1 MKRLL
6 SLAVAF
12 ALVVMCGHFVWA
24 GGQEMQTSK
33 AANKQ
38 GKMPGAVMVE
48 AVTASATVT
57 AIDAAARTLTL
68 KLPDGTTRSYKV
80 DQAVKNFDQIKVGDQ
95 VKATYAE
102 SVAIFVRK
110 SSEQPAAGEVSTV
123 QVAPKGAKP
132 GIIMTD
138 TSEIIAKAEA
148 IDYKKRTITLKGPE
162 GNLATFKV
170 DKSVKRFKNVRVGDD
185 LVIRVTNAMVIA
197 VEKP

>member
-1 MKRLL
+1 
-6 SLAVAF
+6 
-12 ALVVMCGHFVWA
+12 
-24 GGQEMQTSK
+24 
-33 AANKQ
+33 
-38 GKMPGAVMVE
+38 MVE

-68 KLPDGTTRSYKV
+68 KLPDGTTRAYKV
-80 DQAVKNFDQIKVGDQ
+80 DQAVRNFDQIKVGDQ
-95 VKATYAE
+95 LKVTYAE

-110 SSEQPAAGEVSTV
+110 SSEQPAPGEVSTV

-170 DKSVKRFKNVRVGDD
+170 DKSVKRFKNVKVGDD
-185 LVIRVTNAMVIA
+185 LVIRVTNAVVIV